1 MLSYQHAF
9 HAGNHA
15 DILKHLT
22 LTGVLTSLNK
32 KDKPYTYFDTH
43 SASGLY
49 DLMDNRAE
57 KTGEAA
63 QGIMRLMS
71 SLKDDSSTCLHS
83 SEAAVRSLP
92 PAKANSRES
101 SHFSGSHPLLSA
113 YLALIRQY
121 TSKSLYPGSPEIG
134 RLLLRPS
141 DYMILSELHPQEIEN
156 LRRNM
161 IKSPFC
167 QAACSQIQI
176 HARNGFE
183 MLKALTPPKTKRGA
197 VLIDPSYEET
207 SDYLDVAETICA
219 VNKKWS
225 NGIIML
231 WYPLLAHRESEINLM
246 LEKITE
252 SARLVNANIEIADL
266 RLEVASKD
274 AHKEMSL
281 KDYEQSEKNPPRLY
295 GSGMLVLNAPWHLKK
310 EVSNEIEY
318 IKEMLFVI

>member
-22 LTGVLTSLNK
+22 LTGVLTALNK

-49 DLMDNRAE
+49 DLLDNRAE

-63 QGIMRLMS
+63 QGIMHLINAS
-71 SLKDDSSTCLHS
+71 KDDL
-83 SEAAVRSLP
+83 
-92 PAKANSRES
+92 
-101 SHFSGSHPLLSA
+101 SGSHPLLSA

-121 TSKSLYPGSPEIG
+121 TSKNLYPGSPEIG
-134 RLLLRPS
+134 RLLLRPC
-141 DYMILSELHPQEIEN
+141 DYMVLSELHPQEIEN

-167 QAACSQIQI
+167 EAACKQIQI

-231 WYPLLAHRESEINLM
+231 WYPLLAHREAEINNM

-252 SARLVNANIEIADL
+252 SARALNSNIEIADL

-281 KDYEQSEKNPPRLY
+281 KEYEASEKNPPRLY
-295 GSGMLVLNAPWHLKK
+295 GSGMLVLNAPWKLEE
-310 EVSNEIEY
+310 EV
-318 IKEMLFVI
+318 LRDLDFVKNIIRKGI

>member
-22 LTGVLTSLNK
+22 LTGVLTALNK
-32 KDKPYTYFDTH
+32 KDKPYSYFDTH

-49 DLMDNRAE
+49 DLLDNRAE

-63 QGIMRLMS
+63 QGIMRL
-71 SLKDDSSTCLHS
+71 LGKIPRDFPHQN
-83 SEAAVRSLP
+83 E
-92 PAKANSRES
+92 
-101 SHFSGSHPLLSA
+101 FSGSHPLLSA

-121 TSKSLYPGSPEIG
+121 TSKNLYPGSPEIG
-134 RLLLRPS
+134 RLLLRPG
-141 DYMILSELHPQEIEN
+141 DYMVLSELHPQEIEN

-161 IKSPFC
+161 IKAPFC
-167 QAACSQIQI
+167 EAACKQIQI

-197 VLIDPSYEET
+197 VLIDPSYEEA
-207 SDYLDVAETICA
+207 SDYRDVADTICA

-231 WYPLLAHRESEINLM
+231 WYPLLAHRESEINNM
-246 LEKITE
+246 LEKITS
-252 SARLVNANIEIADL
+252 SARAINANIEIADL

-281 KDYEQSEKNPPRLY
+281 KEYEASEKNPPRLY
-295 GSGMLVLNAPWHLKK
+295 GSGMLVLNAPWKLEE
-310 EVSNEIEY
+310 EVNSALEIISSKLSSENN
-318 IKEMLFVI
+318 K

>member
-22 LTGVLTSLNK
+22 LTGVLISLNK

-63 QGIMRLMS
+63 QGIMRL
-71 SLKDDSSTCLHS
+71 LGKIPRD
-83 SEAAVRSLP
+83 LP
-92 PAKANSRES
+92 HQNE
-101 SHFSGSHPLLSA
+101 FSGSHPLLSA
-113 YLALIRQY
+113 YLSLIEKY
-121 TSKSLYPGSPEIG
+121 TSKNLYPGSPEIG
-134 RLLLRPS
+134 RLLLRS
-141 DYMILSELHPQEIEN
+141 CDYMVLSELHPQEIEN

-167 QAACSQIQI
+167 QAACRQIQI

-197 VLIDPSYEET
+197 VLIDPSYEEA
-207 SDYLDVAETICA
+207 SDYRDVADTICA

-231 WYPLLAHRESEINLM
+231 WYPLLAHRESEINNM

-252 SARLVNANIEIADL
+252 SARAINANIEIADL

-281 KDYEQSEKNPPRLY
+281 KEYEASEKNPPRLY
-295 GSGMLVLNAPWHLKK
+295 GSGMLVLNAPWKLEE
-310 EVSNEIEY
+310 EV
-318 IKEMLFVI
+318 LRDLDFVKNIIRKGI

>member
-22 LTGVLTSLNK
+22 LTGVLTALNK

-49 DLMDNRAE
+49 DLLDNRAE

-63 QGIMRLMS
+63 QGIMRLIS
-71 SLKDDSSTCLHS
+71 SLKDDL
-83 SEAAVRSLP
+83 
-92 PAKANSRES
+92 
-101 SHFSGSHPLLSA
+101 SGSHPLLSA

-121 TSKSLYPGSPEIG
+121 TSKNLYPGSPEIG
-134 RLLLRPS
+134 RLLLRPG
-141 DYMILSELHPQEIEN
+141 DYMVLSELHPQEIEN

-161 IKSPFC
+161 IKAPFC
-167 QAACSQIQI
+167 EAACRQIQI

-197 VLIDPSYEET
+197 VLIDPSYEEA
-207 SDYLDVAETICA
+207 SDYRDVADTICA

-231 WYPLLAHRESEINLM
+231 WYPLLAHRESEINNM
-246 LEKITE
+246 LEKITS
-252 SARLVNANIEIADL
+252 SARVLNANIEIADL
-266 RLEVASKD
+266 RLEVAPKD

-281 KDYEQSEKNPPRLY
+281 KEYEASEKNLPRLY
-295 GSGMLVLNAPWHLKK
+295 GSGMLVLNAPWKLEE
-310 EVSNEIEY
+310 EVNSALEIISSKLSSENNQ
-318 IKEMLFVI
+318 

>member
-22 LTGVLTSLNK
+22 LFFVLSSLNK

-49 DLMDNRAE
+49 DLLDNRAE

-63 QGIMRLMS
+63 QGIMRLIS
-71 SLKDDSSTCLHS
+71 SLQDG
-83 SEAAVRSLP
+83 
-92 PAKANSRES
+92 
-101 SHFSGSHPLLSA
+101 FSGSHPLLND

-121 TSKSLYPGSPEIG
+121 TSKNLYPGSPEIG
-134 RLLLRPS
+134 RLLLRPC
-141 DYMILSELHPQEIEN
+141 DFMILSELHPQEIEN

-167 QAACSQIQI
+167 EAACRQIQI
-176 HARNGFE
+176 HNRNGFE

-197 VLIDPSYEET
+197 VLIDPSYEEA
-207 SDYLDVAETICA
+207 SDYRDVADTICA

-231 WYPLLAHRESEINLM
+231 WYPLLAHREAEINNM

-252 SARLVNANIEIADL
+252 SARALNTNIEIADL

-281 KDYEQSEKNPPRLY
+281 KEYEASEKNPPRLY
-295 GSGMLVLNAPWHLKK
+295 GSGMLVLNAPWKLEE
-310 EVSNEIEY
+310 EVNSALEIISSKLSSENNQ
-318 IKEMLFVI
+318 

>member
-22 LTGVLTSLNK
+22 LTGVLISLNK

-63 QGIMRLMS
+63 QGIMRL
-71 SLKDDSSTCLHS
+71 LGKIPRD
-83 SEAAVRSLP
+83 LP
-92 PAKANSRES
+92 HQNE
-101 SHFSGSHPLLSA
+101 FSGSHPLLSA
-113 YLALIRQY
+113 YLSLIEKY
-121 TSKSLYPGSPEIG
+121 TSKNLYPGSPEIG
-134 RLLLRPS
+134 RLLLRS
-141 DYMILSELHPQEIEN
+141 CDYMVLSELHPQEIEN

-167 QAACSQIQI
+167 QAACRQIQI
-176 HARNGFE
+176 HARNGCE

-197 VLIDPSYEET
+197 VLIDPSYEEA
-207 SDYLDVAETICA
+207 SDYRDVADTICA

-231 WYPLLAHRESEINLM
+231 WYPLLAHRESEINNM

-252 SARLVNANIEIADL
+252 SARAINANIEIADL

-281 KDYEQSEKNPPRLY
+281 KEYEASEKNPPRLY
-295 GSGMLVLNAPWHLKK
+295 GSGMLVLNAPWKLEE
-310 EVSNEIEY
+310 EV
-318 IKEMLFVI
+318 LRDLDFVKNIIRKGI

>member
-49 DLMDNRAE
+49 DLLDNRAE

-63 QGIMRLMS
+63 QGIMRLIS
-71 SLKDDSSTCLHS
+71 SLKDG
-83 SEAAVRSLP
+83 
-92 PAKANSRES
+92 
-101 SHFSGSHPLLSA
+101 FSGSHPLLST
-113 YLALIRQY
+113 YLSLIERY
-121 TSKSLYPGSPEIG
+121 TSKNLYPGSPEIG

-141 DYMILSELHPQEIEN
+141 DYIILSELHPQEIEN

-161 IKSPFC
+161 IKAPFC
-167 QAACSQIQI
+167 EAACRQIQI

-197 VLIDPSYEET
+197 VLIDPSYEEA
-207 SDYLDVAETICA
+207 SDYRDVADTICA

-231 WYPLLAHRESEINLM
+231 WYPLLAHREAEINNM

-252 SARLVNANIEIADL
+252 SARALNANIEIADL

-281 KDYEQSEKNPPRLY
+281 KEYEASEKNPPRLY
-295 GSGMLVLNAPWHLKK
+295 GSGMLVLNAPWKLEEK
-310 EVSNEIEY
+310 VNSALEIISSKLSSENNQ
-318 IKEMLFVI
+318 

>member
-22 LTGVLTSLNK
+22 LTGVLTALNK

-49 DLMDNRAE
+49 DLLDNRAE

-63 QGIMRLMS
+63 QGIMRLIS
-71 SLKDDSSTCLHS
+71 SLKD
-83 SEAAVRSLP
+83 E
-92 PAKANSRES
+92 
-101 SHFSGSHPLLSA
+101 FSGSHPLLSV
-113 YLALIRQY
+113 YISLIERY
-121 TSKSLYPGSPEIG
+121 TSKNLYPGSPEIG
-134 RLLLRPS
+134 RLLLRPC
-141 DYMILSELHPQEIEN
+141 DFMILSELHPQEIEN

-161 IKSPFC
+161 IKAPFC
-167 QAACSQIQI
+167 EAACRQIQI

-197 VLIDPSYEET
+197 VLIDPSYEEA
-207 SDYLDVAETICA
+207 SDYRDVADTICA

-231 WYPLLAHRESEINLM
+231 WYPLLAHREAEINNM

-252 SARLVNANIEIADL
+252 SARALNTNIEIADL

-281 KDYEQSEKNPPRLY
+281 KEYEASEKNPPRLY
-295 GSGMLVLNAPWHLKK
+295 GSGMLVLNAPWHLKEEISK
-310 EVSNEIEY
+310 EIKYLEEIL
-318 IKEMLFVI
+318 K